1 MSEASER
8 KQGGSPGNKAMKT
21 GRWLSCGAPVLYSV
35 PFANEG
41 GNELGRMKK
50 HVAFY
55 TVGCRLNQSET
66 AVLADRLTG
75 MGYQKVAYGEPTD
88 VLVLNTCT
96 VTENAEAD
104 CRRVIRQTL
113 RRSPHVFVA
122 VTGCYAQTGVTIL
135 QNIPGVDLVL
145 GNQYKMLLPDYV
157 EELSRVHTRST
168 PLIRHSGAIDKDD
181 FVQDGVGA
189 YATTRANVK
198 IQDGCNFMCAFCLIP
213 FARGR
218 ERSRVIEDAIREAE
232 QLVER
237 GHRELV
243 LTGVNIGRFANGAT
257 GLLDLIR
264 RLETIPGL
272 ARIRISS
279 IEPTTIPDALL
290 EYMGTSRKLCRF
302 LHVPL
307 QSGDDA
313 MLSVMN
319 RRYSVREYVAWVER
333 AVRRIPDLCVGTDV
347 LVGFPGETDRQFSE
361 TCRVIRNLPMAYAH
375 VFSYSA
381 RPGTRAVRLGHP
393 VPPSTIKARN
403 RSLTQL
409 SRTKRLQFY
418 RRFLDQDHLVL
429 FESTGRDGRLWTGV
443 TDNFIRVGVAHAGS
457 LANQIRSVRLTGAT
471 ERLALGQL
479 TDETPARLG
488 KTPIPVFSSFERTVV
503 ACP

>member
-1 MSEASER
+1 M
-8 KQGGSPGNKAMKT
+8 N
-21 GRWLSCGAPVLYSV
+21 
-35 PFANEG
+35 
-41 GNELGRMKK
+41 K
-50 HVAFY
+50 HVTLY

-75 MGYQKVAYGEPTD
+75 MGYRAVAYGEPTD
-88 VLVLNTCT
+88 VLVVNTCT
-96 VTENAEAD
+96 VTEHAEAD
-104 CRRVIRQTL
+104 CRRVIRRTL
-113 RRSPHVFVA
+113 RHSPQALVA

-157 EELSRVHTRST
+157 EKLSRMPKRLA
-168 PLIRHSGAIDKDD
+168 PLVRHSGAIDRDD

-218 ERSRVIEDAIREAE
+218 ERSRLIGDTLREAE
-232 QLVER
+232 HLVER
-237 GHRELV
+237 GHQELV
-243 LTGVNIGRFANGAT
+243 LTGVNIGRFANGSA

-290 EYMGTSRKLCRF
+290 EYMGTSGKLCHF

-313 MLSVMN
+313 VLSAMN

-333 AVRRIPDLCVGTDV
+333 AVRMIPDLCVGTDV

-361 TCRVIRNLPMAYAH
+361 TCRVIQDLPLAYAH

-381 RPGTRAVRLGHP
+381 RPGTQSVRMGHP
-393 VPPSTIKARN
+393 VSPSSTIKARN
-403 RSLTQL
+403 HRLTQL

-418 RRFLDQDHLVL
+418 RRFLDQERLVL
-429 FESTGRDGRLWTGV
+429 FESMDRAGIFWTGV
-443 TDNFIRVGVAHAGS
+443 TDNFIRVGVARSGR
-457 LANQIRSVRLTGAT
+457 LANQIRLVRLTGTT
-471 ERLALGQL
+471 EHMVLGHVV
-479 TDETPARLG
+479 DETPSRPG
-488 KTPIPVFSSFERTVV
+488 RTPIPVLPSSEPVAGV